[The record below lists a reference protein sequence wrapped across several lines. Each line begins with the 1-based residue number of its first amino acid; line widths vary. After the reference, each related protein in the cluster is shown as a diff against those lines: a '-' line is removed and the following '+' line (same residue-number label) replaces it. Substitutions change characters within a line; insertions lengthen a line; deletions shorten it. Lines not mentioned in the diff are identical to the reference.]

1 MANDPTRSTRVST
14 ELPVWF
20 KAGDAF
26 GEGRIRDIS
35 RTGARIEY
43 SRSVKT
49 KPVAGSDVMLGVV
62 ITGAHQQI
70 EATVVRV
77 TETGFGVA
85 FVGLGPNGREVL
97 DAFLQPRD
105 GRYKR

>member
-1 MANDPTRSTRVST
+1 MANDPTRSRRVSA
-14 ELPVWF
+14 ELSVWF

-49 KPVAGSDVMLGVV
+49 KPVEGSDVMLGVV
-62 ITGAHQQI
+62 ITGTHQRF
-70 EATVVRV
+70 EATVARV

-85 FVGLGPNGREVL
+85 FVDLGPNGREVL
-97 DAFLQPRD
+97 DAFL
-105 GRYKR
+105 